1 MRNMNPNSVTTFL
14 QQWKPDTSEQKG
26 GQ

>member
-1 MRNMNPNSVTTFL
+1 MRHMDPASVTTFL
-14 QQWKPDTSEQKG
+14 QQWKPSAPENKG

>member
-1 MRNMNPNSVTTFL
+1 MSSMNPASVTTFL
-14 QQWKPDTSEQKG
+14 QQWKPGPTTHHG